1 MRRTDVVYSLITD
14 KSKSKVL
21 MVKNENDSWT
31 LPGGAV
37 EPGETLQQA
46 AIREAKEETGLDVE
60 VFGVVAVNEFVHSEK
75 QEHVILITFRA
86 ERIGGEIEI
95 SRPEEI
101 QDIRWVDLEEA
112 DMLMPFYLEGIK
124 AIVDRNVEVNYYDE
138 GVL

>member
-1 MRRTDVVYSLITD
+1 MRRIDVVYSLITD

-37 EPGETLQQA
+37 EPGETLRQA

-60 VFGVVAVNEFVHSEK
+60 VFGVVAVNEFFHSEK

-86 ERIGGEIEI
+86 EMVSGEIEI

-101 QDIRWVDLEEA
+101 QEIRWIDLEEA

-124 AIVDRNVEVNYYDE
+124 TIVDRNVEVTYYDE

>member
-14 KSKSKVL
+14 RSKSKVL